1 VPYFDGSVGRVYFR
15 ATPSRKA
22 EHVSSSA
29 NTSTPAGAVSAGTGK
44 GWITSVPPEHA
55 TGPLAEAYQSQ
66 FEKIGRV
73 TELTQVGSLYPDLV
87 AARLRLYAVVDAT
100 PSGVPDHVR
109 RAVALLTSVLNGCL
123 FCTAGHTEKLTAAGY
138 GGLAQAIK
146 ADPEGVVTGDAKA
159 EAAISYTRKLV
170 TDPRHVVQ
178 ADVAALRDAGWSD
191 LDILDINNVSAYY
204 CYINRV
210 AAGLGLH
217 GEA

>member
-1 VPYFDGSVGRVYFR
+1 MTDTGSVS
-15 ATPSRKA
+15 TQT
-22 EHVSSSA
+22 SS
-29 NTSTPAGAVSAGTGK
+29 
-44 GWITSVPPEHA
+44 GWIASIDPGDA

-73 TELTQVGSLYPDLV
+73 TELTQIGSLYPDLV
-87 AARLRLYAVVDAT
+87 AARLRLYAVVDET
-100 PSGVPDHVR
+100 PSDVPDHVR

-138 GGLAQAIK
+138 GELAQAIK
-146 ADPEGVVTGDAKA
+146 ADPESVLTGETKA
-159 EAAISYTRKLV
+159 DAAIFYARKLV
-170 TDPRHVVQ
+170 TDPRHIVRE
-178 ADVAALRDAGWSD
+178 DVAALRDAGWSD
-191 LDILDINNVSAYY
+191 LDILDINNISAYY

>member
-1 VPYFDGSVGRVYFR
+1 
-15 ATPSRKA
+15 
-22 EHVSSSA
+22 
-29 NTSTPAGAVSAGTGK
+29 VSAGIGN
-44 GWITSVPPEHA
+44 GWISSVLPEDA
-55 TGPLAEAYQSQ
+55 TGPLAEAYRFQS
-66 FEKIGRV
+66 EKIGRV
-73 TELTQVGSLYPDLV
+73 TELTQIGSLYPDLV

-100 PSGVPDHVR
+100 PSDVPDHVR

-123 FCTAGHTEKLTAAGY
+123 FCTAGHTEKLTEAGY

-159 EAAISYTRKLV
+159 DAAIRYARKLV
-170 TDPRHVVQ
+170 TDPRHIVRQ
-178 ADVAALRDAGWSD
+178 DVTALRETGWGD
-191 LDILDINNVSAYY
+191 LDILDINNIAAYY